1 MNGQPKFITSVVSEN
16 KFFVDGRPI
25 IAVSGKSNVGKSSII
40 NMLAGNKKLAR
51 TSVTPGRTRMINYF
65 DFGEFVLADLPGYGY
80 AKVSKE
86 EKAKWANLME
96 SFFRTQKIT
105 LLIALFDSRHL
116 PTTEDKDMV
125 RFLYAYAIPFIA
137 VATKVDKLPKTRIK
151 PQMKDIAAELK
162 IGVGDVLP
170 TSAEKNIGK
179 AELLKEISKAV
190 SLAGER

>member
-1 MNGQPKFITSVVSEN
+1 MNIQPKFITSVTSPD
-16 KFFVDGRPI
+16 KFFSDGRPI
-25 IAVSGKSNVGKSSII
+25 VAVSGKSNVGKSSII

-86 EKAKWANLME
+86 EKAKWATLMDR
-96 SFFRTQKIT
+96 FFKTQEIT

-116 PTTEDKDMV
+116 PTADDKDMV
-125 RFLYAYAIPFIA
+125 RFLYAYRIPFIA

-151 PQMKDIAAELK
+151 PQMNEIAAELK
-162 IGVGDVLP
+162 IGVGDIIP
-170 TSAEKNIGK
+170 TSAEKNAGK
-179 AELLKEISKAV
+179 SELFGEIAKAV
-190 SLAGER
+190 KHAGES